1 MSLFSSKQCI
11 INKTIIRFGFSYMFN
26 NQDHGNYYQL
36 GEFGKCFV
44 PLSTAR
50 IFLQRSCRGE
60 GFDLFLPHCDIERG
74 HRHLKKDLVS
84 HRLYRKLRRILKRN

>member
-1 MSLFSSKQCI
+1 
-11 INKTIIRFGFSYMFN
+11 MFN
-26 NQDHGNYYQL
+26 NQDHGKYYQL

-44 PLSTAR
+44 PISTAR
-50 IFLQRSCRGE
+50 IFFQRSSRGE